1 MPLEDKKHRSVILFS
16 EWKKPLRSL
25 SLEQKGLILDALLD
39 FPDGRRPDFEDPLLA
54 MAWEFMEGG
63 LEANAKKWDEI
74 RERRSDSGRK
84 GAEKRWKR
92 GGKETGSDSKN
103 GKCHNADGKNSLY
116 VSVSDSVSVS
126 GSDSASGYGSVSD
139 TDFVSSS
146 SSSDDG
152 DPDDDDQTTTHQIVN
167 EFESC
172 ICKLSANGKAE
183 LNGYAERLGPELVQ
197 EILSKCID
205 LGARSWAYVRR
216 ALAEAE
222 AQGCKSV
229 EEYRLTN
236 PIGAGR
242 NMRVDRI
249 RPSGND
255 ILANATRRR
264 PLIKPEAAADGL
276 EQNLRRLKKKE
287 AAKEGTPDVPEP

>member
-1 MPLEDKKHRSVILFS
+1 MLLEDKKHRSVILFS
-16 EWKKPLRSL
+16 EWKKPLRAL

-74 RERRSDSGRK
+74 RERRSDAGRK
-84 GAEKRWKR
+84 GAEKRWKP

-126 GSDSASGYGSVSD
+126 GSASGYGSVSD

-152 DPDDDDQTTTHQIVN
+152 DPDDDDQTTTEQLVE

-264 PLIKPEAAADGL
+264 PLIKPEAAADDL
-276 EQNLRRLKKKE
+276 EQTLRRLKKKE
-287 AAKEGTPDVPEP
+287 AAKEGTPDVPKS

>member
-1 MPLEDKKHRSVILFS
+1 MEDKKHRSVILFS
-16 EWKKPLRSL
+16 EWKKPLRAL

-74 RERRSDSGRK
+74 RERRSDAGRK
-84 GAEKRWKR
+84 GAEKRWKP
-92 GGKETGSDSKN
+92 GGKETGSDGKN

-126 GSDSASGYGSVSD
+126 GSGSD

-152 DPDDDDQTTTHQIVN
+152 DPDDDDQTTTEQLVE

-264 PLIKPEAAADGL
+264 PLIKPEAVADGL

-287 AAKEGTPDVPEP
+287 AAKEGAPDVPEP

>member
-1 MPLEDKKHRSVILFS
+1 MEDKKHRSVILFS
-16 EWKKPLRSL
+16 EWKKPLRAL

-74 RERRSDSGRK
+74 RERRSDAGRK
-84 GAEKRWKR
+84 GAEKRWKP
-92 GGKETGSDSKN
+92 GGKETGSDGKN

-126 GSDSASGYGSVSD
+126 GSGSDSASGSVSD

-152 DPDDDDQTTTHQIVN
+152 DPDDDDQTTTEQLVE

-264 PLIKPEAAADGL
+264 PLIKPEAVADGL

-287 AAKEGTPDVPEP
+287 AAKEGAPDVPEP

>member
-1 MPLEDKKHRSVILFS
+1 MEDKKHRSVILFS
-16 EWKKPLRSL
+16 EWKKPLRAL

-74 RERRSDSGRK
+74 RERRSDAGRK
-84 GAEKRWKR
+84 GAEKRWKP

-116 VSVSDSVSVS
+116 VSVSDSV
-126 GSDSASGYGSVSD
+126 SVSD